1 MSSEPSRGESLR
13 DVLRFVTPHGV
24 HLIAAHVIALPAR
37 AATQLE
43 PVEVLRYE

>member
-1 MSSEPSRGESLR
+1 MSSEPSRGESLK
-13 DVLRFVTPHGV
+13 DVLRLVNRHGV
-24 HLIAAHVIALPAR
+24 HLIARVIALPAR